1 MRDLIRAVLLM
12 ASGLAVVRYVGPG
25 VWALG
30 CLGLV
35 LGMVALAGAS
45 DADDVATAK
54 HVLADVPPPNRLM
67 PVFDLI
73 GWPLVVVTFPIGVAI
88 AKRRF
93 RFAGMWTAM
102 AMDARRRRGE
112 G

>member
-1 MRDLIRAVLLM
+1 MRDLIRAVLLT
-12 ASGLAVVRYVGPG
+12 ASGLAVAHYIGPG
-25 VWALG
+25 AWGLG

-35 LGMVALAGAS
+35 LGMVVLAAAS
-45 DADDVATAK
+45 DAEDVATAK
-54 HVLADVPPPNRLM
+54 HVLEDVPPPNRLM

-73 GWPLVVVTFPIGVAI
+73 GWPLVVATFPAQVAI

-93 RFAGMWTAM
+93 PFAGMWTAL
-102 AMDARRRRGE
+102 AMDTRRRRVE

>member
-1 MRDLIRAVLLM
+1 VRDLIRAVLLM
-12 ASGLAVVRYVGPG
+12 ASGLVVVHYVGPG
-25 VWALG
+25 AWGLG

-35 LGMVALAGAS
+35 LGMAVLAASS
-45 DADDVATAK
+45 DAEDVATAK
-54 HVLADVPPPNRLM
+54 HVLEDVPPQNRLM

-93 RFAGMWTAM
+93 PFAGMWTAM
-102 AMDARRRRGE
+102 AMDTRRRRGE